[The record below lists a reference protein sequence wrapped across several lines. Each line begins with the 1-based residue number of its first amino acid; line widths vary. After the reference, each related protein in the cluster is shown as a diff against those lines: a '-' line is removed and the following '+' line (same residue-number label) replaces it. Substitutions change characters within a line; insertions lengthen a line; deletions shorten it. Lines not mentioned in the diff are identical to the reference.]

1 VFEGLLGDVLKTT
14 LLDIAAL
21 FPIVN
26 PVGNAPIFLNL
37 THGASADTRALLA
50 RKIALNGFVLLVVSM
65 LVGSYILAFFGLSL
79 PVVQVSGGLVLSA
92 TGWTLLHTRPDASGE
107 EPAAHSAGQLLHRAF
122 YPLTLPLTVGPG
134 SLSVAVTLGA
144 NATGSPTHGLELVLA
159 SLLAPAAIGL
169 AIFFSYRWAG
179 RLERAMGETAMS
191 VFLRLSSFIL
201 LCIGIQ
207 IVWNG
212 VRALFSELG
221 IRN

>member
-1 VFEGLLGDVLKTT
+1 VIEGLFGEVIKTT
-14 LLDIAAL
+14 LLSVAAL

-37 THGASADTRALLA
+37 TRGASVETRSLLA

-79 PVVQVSGGLVLSA
+79 PVVQVSGGLVLSV
-92 TGWTLLHTRPDASGE
+92 TGWTLLHSRDEDNAGE
-107 EPAAHSAGQLLHRAF
+107 GATAHGDGELLSRAF

-144 NATGSPTHGLELVLA
+144 NATRSMSQGLDLVIA
-159 SLLAPAAIGL
+159 SLLAPAAI
-169 AIFFSYRWAG
+169 AIAVYLSYRWSG
-179 RLERAMGETAMS
+179 RLERAMGKSAMS

-212 VRALFSELG
+212 IRALWSTLPH
-221 IRN
+221 